1 MPVCVTRALRA
12 FPFHAS
18 PAGSDA
24 LAGTAPLRRA
34 STDDKKSPFFLFSY
48 VDDEVAVAR
57 GRGGGLA
64 FWARTTPVWEMTA
77 GVDL

>member
-1 MPVCVTRALRA
+1 V
-12 FPFHAS
+12 
-18 PAGSDA
+18 
-24 LAGTAPLRRA
+24 PLRRA

-48 VDDEVAVAR
+48 VDGEVAVAR

-64 FWARTTPVWEMTA
+64 FWARTTPAWEMTA